1 MPRSAMD
8 TIRKDKLK
16 NIILNVAIA
25 LGVVLAVYPFLS
37 QWVNR
42 RIAQDVNQ
50 NFDEA
55 VQAIA
60 QPEVDR
66 RLDLARAY
74 NETLDP
80 RLMADPFDER
90 QKEGKAEYA
99 RMLEVKEQIGY
110 IRIPAILTEVPIYA
124 GTSELVLQKG
134 AGHLEGTSLP
144 VGGNHTHTVITAH
157 RGLPSKQLFTDLP
170 KLEVGDKFYLHNLG
184 EVLCY
189 QVDQIL
195 TVEPNDFSKVLVVPG
210 HDYATLLT
218 CTPYMLNTHRLLVR
232 GVRIDYVAAIE
243 EKNIADRQVTQ
254 RYKILF
260 IITLVALIAVLI
272 KRSRKRRE

>member
-1 MPRSAMD
+1 MN
-8 TIRKDKLK
+8 TIQK
-16 NIILNVAIA
+16 NKIKNHVLNVAIA
-25 LGVVLAVYPFLS
+25 LGIVLALYPFFS
-37 QWVNR
+37 QWINR
-42 RIAQDVNQ
+42 RIAMDINQ
-50 NFDEA
+50 KFDEER
-55 VQAIA
+55 QTIT
-60 QPEVDR
+60 QPEINR

-80 RLMADPFDER
+80 RKIADPFNER

-110 IRIPAILTEVPIYA
+110 IRIPSILTEVPIYA

-144 VGGNHTHTVITAH
+144 VGGNNTHTVITAH
-157 RGLPSKQLFTDLP
+157 RGLPSKKLFTDLP
-170 KLEVGDKFYLHNLG
+170 KIEVGDKFYLHNLG

-195 TVEPNDFSKVLVVPG
+195 TVEPNDFSKVLVEPG

-218 CTPYMLNTHRLLVR
+218 CTPYMINSHRLLVR

-243 EKNIADRQVTQ
+243 EKNIADQRVTRTYQ
-254 RYKILF
+254 ILF
-260 IITLVALIAVLI
+260 YITLILLIVVI
-272 KRSRKRRE
+272 IRRRKKQND

>member
-1 MPRSAMD
+1 MD

-90 QKEGKAEYA
+90 QRKEK
-99 RMLEVKEQIGY
+99 RNT
-110 IRIPAILTEVPIYA
+110 PACWKLRSKSD
-124 GTSELVLQKG
+124 TS
-134 AGHLEGTSLP
+134 AY
-144 VGGNHTHTVITAH
+144 
-157 RGLPSKQLFTDLP
+157 RPS
-170 KLEVGDKFYLHNLG
+170 
-184 EVLCY
+184 
-189 QVDQIL
+189 
-195 TVEPNDFSKVLVVPG
+195 
-210 HDYATLLT
+210 
-218 CTPYMLNTHRLLVR
+218 
-232 GVRIDYVAAIE
+232 
-243 EKNIADRQVTQ
+243 
-254 RYKILF
+254 
-260 IITLVALIAVLI
+260 
-272 KRSRKRRE
+272 